1 MGDDLDSLFDTL
13 TELTSVKKETNCCD
27 LSENFCLRGKIT
39 VCKQCNQTISNLS
52 TGAEWRYYGSED
64 NKSSDPTRC
73 GMPINELL
81 PKSSVG
87 TVISKNVKNSDI
99 YKVERFQKWNGM
111 TYKER
116 SKLKIFNHIKEH
128 CQKHELPLIIIKE
141 ANSLYSICSE
151 SRITRGNNK
160 KGFISACVYYACKNC
175 KVPRSSKEIAKIFD
189 INSVLVTKGVKY
201 LQETL
206 QLIDNNKRIE
216 KNHIVNQNDFIDRFC
231 NRLSLKDQ
239 QTIYI
244 KKISENTI
252 KYNLISENTP
262 PSIAA
267 GCIYLYCIENKLP
280 ITKKDISKQCNI
292 SEVTINKCYLK
303 IKSKKEML
311 LS

>member
-13 TELTSVKKETNCCD
+13 TELTSEVKETKCCD
-27 LSENFCLRGKIT
+27 LPENYCLCGKIT

-52 TGAEWRYYGSED
+52 TGAEWRYYGIED

-81 PKSSVG
+81 PTSSVG
-87 TVISKNVKNSDI
+87 TVVSKNVKNSDI

-116 SKLKIFNHIKEH
+116 SKLKIFNHIKDH
-128 CQKHELPLIIIKE
+128 CQKHDLPLIIIKE

-160 KGFISACVYYACKNC
+160 KGFIAACVYYACKNC
-175 KVPRSSKEIAKIFD
+175 KVPRSSKEIANIFD
-189 INSVLVTKGVKY
+189 IDSVLVTKGVKY

-216 KNHIVNQNDFIDRFC
+216 KTTIINQNDFIERFC
-231 NRLSLKDQ
+231 NRLSLQDMQ
-239 QTIYI
+239 INCIT
-244 KKISENTI
+244 KISENTM
-252 KYNLISENTP
+252 KHNLISENTP

-267 GCIYLYCIENKLP
+267 GCIYLYCIENKLS

-303 IKSKKEML
+303 IKSKKEL
-311 LS
+311 LVS